1 MATRKSY
8 TPEFKREAVR
18 LADERGNRSAVA
30 RELGIRTSMIRR
42 WKEQLKENGK
52 RAFPGKGNPRDEEMA
67 KLHRELKRAK
77 EENAILKRPSVSSQR
92 ALGEIPVH
100 GRASRAVLHHGHG
113 SRLGSVNQWVL
124 QLASPRRK
132 PAKQSKSEVTRRDK
146 SHTRRKRCDLRQSPD
161 PSGAA
166 GARHPVWRKPC
177 GTPDAA
183 VRGARKTS
191 AALKAT
197 TDSGHDLPVAEN
209 HLDRRLDP
217 ERPNEAWAADIT
229 FVWTREGWLYLAVVM
244 DLFSRR
250 IIGWSMQSR
259 LKRELVIDALKMATG
274 SRHLGNSL
282 LCHSDR
288 GSQYASGD
296 YQALLAGASIACST

>member
-1 MATRKSY
+1 MEEHRGQFSITAMARVLEVSTSGYYSWRRREESRRSKANRKLLVEIKAIHAESDATY
-8 TPEFKREAVR
+8 
-18 LADERGNRSAVA
+18 GS
-30 RELGIRTSMIRR
+30 
-42 WKEQLKENGK
+42 
-52 RAFPGKGNPRDEEMA
+52 PRI
-67 KLHRELKRAK
+67 HRELQARGIRCGENRVARLMRLYEVRAK
-77 EENAILKRPSVSSQR
+77 QV
-92 ALGEIPVH
+92 
-100 GRASRAVLHHGHG
+100 
-113 SRLGSVNQWVL
+113 
-124 QLASPRRK
+124 RRY
-132 PAKQSKSEVTRRDK
+132 
-146 SHTRRKRCDLRQSPD
+146 
-161 PSGAA
+161 
-166 GARHPVWRKPC
+166 
-177 GTPDAA
+177 
-183 VRGARKTS
+183 
-191 AALKAT
+191 KAT

-209 HLDRRLDP
+209 HLDRRFDP

>member
-1 MATRKSY
+1 MEEHRGQFSITAMARVLEVSTSGYYSWRRREESRRSKANRKLLVEIKAIHAESDATY
-8 TPEFKREAVR
+8 
-18 LADERGNRSAVA
+18 GS
-30 RELGIRTSMIRR
+30 
-42 WKEQLKENGK
+42 
-52 RAFPGKGNPRDEEMA
+52 PRI
-67 KLHRELKRAK
+67 HRELQARGIRCGENRVARLMRLYEVRAK
-77 EENAILKRPSVSSQR
+77 QV
-92 ALGEIPVH
+92 
-100 GRASRAVLHHGHG
+100 
-113 SRLGSVNQWVL
+113 
-124 QLASPRRK
+124 RRY
-132 PAKQSKSEVTRRDK
+132 
-146 SHTRRKRCDLRQSPD
+146 
-161 PSGAA
+161 
-166 GARHPVWRKPC
+166 
-177 GTPDAA
+177 
-183 VRGARKTS
+183 
-191 AALKAT
+191 KAT
-197 TDSGHDLPVAEN
+197 TDSRHDLPVAEN
-209 HLDRRLDP
+209 HLDRRFDP